1 MGAVRKNAQNEN
13 REQDRLMAGFMLYK
27 LTDHR

>member
-13 REQDRLMAGFMLYK
+13 REQNWLMAGFMLYK